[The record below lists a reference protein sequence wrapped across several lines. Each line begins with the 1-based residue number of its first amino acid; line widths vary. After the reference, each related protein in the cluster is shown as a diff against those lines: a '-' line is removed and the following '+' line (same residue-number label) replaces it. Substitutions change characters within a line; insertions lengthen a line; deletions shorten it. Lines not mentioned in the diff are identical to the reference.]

1 MDVQRRPVILLTGFE
16 PFGGHRR
23 NSSWEATRIAGRRVG
38 ADVVVA
44 RLPVHHVRAARVLTA
59 LLEQHRPDAYL
70 LTGLAHGPRLRIE
83 RVARRHRT
91 LAGSECPG
99 RLHGGWPVAEAG
111 LALRLAKLPFRVSH
125 NAGNYVCNS
134 TYWWLLHFRS
144 RNGWPRDAAFL
155 HVPPISARF
164 TAKSL
169 GRGMEGILRRR
180 RAFMPAVL
188 ETNRSAPPE

>member
-1 MDVQRRPVILLTGFE
+1 MGIERKPVILLTGFE

-23 NSSWEATRIAGRRVG
+23 NSSWEAARIAGKRVG

-44 RLPVHHVRAARVLTA
+44 RLPVDHVRAAQALTA
-59 LLEQHRPDAYL
+59 LLERHRPDACL

-83 RVARRHRT
+83 RVARRHRA
-91 LAGSECPG
+91 LAGPECPG
-99 RLHGGWPVAEAG
+99 RLHGTWPVAETG
-111 LALRLAKLPFRVSH
+111 LALRLARLPFEVSH
-125 NAGNYVCNS
+125 NAGSYVCNS
-134 TYWWLLHFRS
+134 TFWCLLYFRLKK
-144 RNGWPRDAAFL
+144 GWPRHAAFL

-180 RAFMPAVL
+180 RAFLPAVR
-188 ETNRSAPPE
+188 ETSRSARPG